1 MKVNT
6 LMLASLARNISNNNN
21 NATTA
26 KKISLL

>member
-21 NATTA
+21 ATTA
-26 KKISLL
+26 KKISQL